1 MAILDQPVSTRKLA
15 AILSADIAGYSAL
28 MSADEE
34 ATVRKLRE
42 VREAVL
48 PLIERFGGRVI
59 DLAGDGILAEFP
71 SAVRAVESAAAV
83 QSRMADLNAKSE
95 PAMLFRIGVNVGD
108 VIHEGDRLYGDGI
121 NIAARLQAIAEPG
134 GICISNK
141 VHEEVQDRVKL
152 AFKDM
157 GDQDLKNIARP
168 VRAFSAEETGAVGR
182 KEVVTKKYFEQ
193 RISQRL
199 KVIGGVVISIASAGA
214 VLGGLTGYW
223 NAWKTVKTELSRQ
236 EATPVAQQSA
246 DSTRPTPQQSPN
258 AGSMTASGGPTVAIM
273 PVANETGDAANDVF
287 SRDLTRALTGAL
299 SRFTQFR
306 IQGPQTAADRA
317 AGTLQTAAAYIV
329 QGEVRQSGQEL
340 SATVRLV
347 DRQSGRQFWTKSFR
361 ASNGGIDADVVA
373 NRASAI
379 IGSYWSG
386 IADAEFPRIQTKP
399 VADLTPYECVVQGVL
414 ATSLTY
420 SAESYGRGLTCLQTL
435 VSKEPANGA
444 AWAALAVIYFHQ
456 RLYGIGL
463 PADLAA
469 DINKRSEWGQRSL
482 EAALKAVD
490 LLPNDGFARKTL
502 ANAYY
507 VTCQRDRIR
516 IESQRAVDLSP
527 NDPSVLGPLGT
538 FLAFSGDWDA
548 GAALVERAI
557 DLIAPANPRWWWRSL
572 GDRQWL
578 RGEYQQAYDSFQR
591 GYVEQNW
598 VSHMELAKTLP
609 FLGRI
614 DEARAEIA
622 TIQRTKLNF
631 SMRDV
636 RDYLHAWCFADDYIN
651 RVEVTLRD
659 VGLAQ

>member
-1 MAILDQPVSTRKLA
+1 MAVLDQPASTRKLA

-34 ATVRKLRE
+34 GTVRKLRE

-48 PLIERFGGRVI
+48 PIIARFGGRVI

-71 SAVRAVESAAAV
+71 SAVRAVESATAV
-83 QSRMADLNAKSE
+83 QSRMAELNAE
-95 PAMLFRIGVNVGD
+95 CDPQMLFRIGVNVGD

-121 NIAARLQAIAEPG
+121 NVAARLQAIADPG

-141 VHEEVQDRVKL
+141 VHEEVRDRVPL

-157 GDQDLKNIARP
+157 GDQELKNIARP
-168 VRAFSAEETGAVGR
+168 VRAFSAAPTGAAGA
-182 KEVVTKKYFEQ
+182 TGLGAKKYFKK
-193 RISQRL
+193 RVSHRL
-199 KVIGGVVISIASAGA
+199 KLVGGVVISIASAGA

-223 NAWKTVKTELSRQ
+223 NAWKTVKAELSRPD
-236 EATPVAQQSA
+236 ATPIAQQS
-246 DSTRPTPQQSPN
+246 TGFVRPTPQQSSN
-258 AGSMTASGGPTVAIM
+258 MGSVTSGHPIVAIV
-273 PVANETGDAANDVF
+273 PVANETGDAANDAF
-287 SRDLTRALTGAL
+287 SRDLTRALTAAL

-306 IQGPQTAADRA
+306 VEGPKATAHGATETSKTVA
-317 AGTLQTAAAYIV
+317 TYIV
-329 QGEVRQSGQEL
+329 QGEARQSGQSL

-347 DRQSGRQFWTKSFR
+347 DGQSGRQFWTKSFR
-361 ASNGGIDADVVA
+361 TGDGRSLDADVVA
-373 NRASAI
+373 DRASAI
-379 IGSYWSG
+379 VGSYWSG
-386 IADAEFPRIQTKP
+386 VAAAEFPRIQAKP
-399 VADLTPYECVVQGVL
+399 VGDLTPYECVVQGVL

-420 SAESYGRGLTCLQTL
+420 SAEAYSRGLTCLQAL
-435 VSKEPANGA
+435 VSSEPTNGQ

-463 PADLAA
+463 PADLAT
-469 DINKRSEWGQRSL
+469 DINKRSYFGQRSL
-482 EAALKAVD
+482 ESALKAVD

-572 GDRQWL
+572 GDREWL
-578 RGEYQQAYDSFQR
+578 RGEYQQAYNLFQR
-591 GYVEQNW
+591 SYVEQNW

-609 FLGRI
+609 FLGRM
-614 DEARAEIA
+614 DEARAEIV
-622 TIQRTKLNF
+622 TIRRMKPDF
-631 SMRDV
+631 SIRDV
-636 RDYLHAWCFADDYIN
+636 RDYLHSWCFADDYIN
-651 RVEVTLRD
+651 RVEAILHD
-659 VGLAQ
+659 VGLTE